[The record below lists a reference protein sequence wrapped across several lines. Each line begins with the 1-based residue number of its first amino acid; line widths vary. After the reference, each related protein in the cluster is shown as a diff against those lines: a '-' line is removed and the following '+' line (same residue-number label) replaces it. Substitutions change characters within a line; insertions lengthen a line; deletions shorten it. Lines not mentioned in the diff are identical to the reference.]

1 MKSSIHSLIG
11 MLKNTE
17 GRVGPPMLLWFLG
30 VPGSI
35 CVLLWFFIWRGN

>member
-1 MKSSIHSLIG
+1 MKKKFQEIVS
-11 MLKNTE
+11 NVE

-35 CVLLWFFIWRGN
+35 CVVLWALVWRGK

>member
-1 MKSSIHSLIG
+1 MRQKLQEIAMNID
-11 MLKNTE
+11 

-35 CVLLWFFIWRGN
+35 CLALWLFVWRG